1 MRNIPRLVPQL
12 QRLKNCATRSRPFTY
27 LDGFLLGAST
37 HSWRNQGRMFRPHN
51 RIFLRGQ
58 ALRTE
63 KRKKKKETE
72 KRKRKNAPGTLWM
85 LAISRK
91 ETKIKQACRISRSSH
106 GPEKFH
112 ARLLLS
118 AIPLSVYF
126 LLYFLFHLHSP
137 SFLVS
142 RRALTRLWVNVNF
155 LIEWHDLWSFN
166 IIYLFFFL
174 CSAQVDYH
182 WYTLCINL

>member
-51 RIFLRGQ
+51 RIFLHGQ

-91 ETKIKQACRISRSSH
+91 ETKIKQALPDFTVFSRPREIPRATSPFSNSSLCVF
-106 GPEKFH
+106 PS
-112 ARLLLS
+112 LLS
-118 AIPLSVYF
+118 IPSSFAFVLS
-126 LLYFLFHLHSP
+126 LS
-137 SFLVS
+137 
-142 RRALTRLWVNVNF
+142 T
-155 LIEWHDLWSFN
+155 SFN
-166 IIYLFFFL
+166 EIMGQRQFL
-174 CSAQVDYH
+174 NRVTRSLIV
-182 WYTLCINL
+182 